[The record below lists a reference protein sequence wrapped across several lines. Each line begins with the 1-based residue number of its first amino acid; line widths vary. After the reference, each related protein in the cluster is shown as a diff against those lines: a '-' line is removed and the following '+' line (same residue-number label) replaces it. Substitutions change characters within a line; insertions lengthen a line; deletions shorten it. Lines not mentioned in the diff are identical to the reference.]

1 MTESKKTTHDDT
13 TEEKVR
19 DAASDMTDIARK
31 ARDEFNRFSLGFF
44 YAGLE
49 SLKVAA
55 EMTQSF
61 VSKAYELNSPDK
73 EKRDTITK
81 RITALPVDIMEAS
94 LHAMEHSIDKSGK
107 IVDKFYE
114 KYREK

>member
-1 MTESKKTTHDDT
+1 MAETKKTTHEDT
-13 TEEKVR
+13 TEERVR
-19 DAASDMTDIARK
+19 SAASDMTDIAKK
-31 ARDEFNRFSLGFF
+31 ARDEFNRMSLGFF

-61 VSKAYELNSPDK
+61 VSKAYELNAPDT
-73 EKRDTITK
+73 EKRDTVTK

-94 LHAMEHSIDKSGK
+94 LHALEHSIDKSGK